1 MVSSISSKKWMK
13 TRCIVKMN
21 SFVCFLEEF
30 TAWQFAFEINWP
42 LGAQSFYTFSLAYWH
57 CCLAGE
63 LWNVGGQLE
72 SRFIA
77 SKCNRG
83 HSVVSVFFSET
94 WNKIILAN
102 NVHSFWEDSWA
113 ILISFKF
120 VVIFSDFVLI
130 SAKMITLLKEMRI
143 EQRLLKMNEP

>member
-13 TRCIVKMN
+13 TRCIVEMN
-21 SFVCFLEEF
+21 SFLCFLEEF

-72 SRFIA
+72 SRCIA
-77 SKCNRG
+77 SKYNRG
-83 HSVVSVFFSET
+83 RFYNVSVVFSET
-94 WNKIILAN
+94 RNKVFLADI
-102 NVHSFWEDSWA
+102 VHSFWEDSCA

-130 SAKMITLLKEMRI
+130 SAKMITLLKEMSI
-143 EQRLLKMNEP
+143 AQLSS